1 MALAELDEERREQ
14 ALRRFAVLAA
24 HLHDGVALSAAAAQA
39 GVAPRT
45 ARRWLA
51 RYRSGGLVALAPAA
65 RADLG
70 QRRTVAALVELIEGL
85 ALRRPAPPVAYIHRQ
100 ATAVARASGWPAPSY
115 ATVYA
120 IVRALDPGL
129 LVLAHDGPVRYRER
143 FELVY
148 RREAEHPNEIWQ
160 ADHTQLDLLICDE
173 QQRPARPWL
182 TVIEDDHSRAVA
194 GYIVFLA
201 APSALQTAL
210 ALRQAIWRKP
220 QAAWPVCGIPDM
232 LYTDHGSDFTSRHL
246 EQVCADL
253 HIRLVH
259 STAGVP
265 QGRGKLERLFGTIA
279 SELLPGLPGQL
290 PPDSSRPVTPPALS
304 LADLDHLIGRFL
316 VEDYNH
322 RAHSETK
329 AVPTARWAAGGWL
342 PRMPDSLEQL
352 DLLLLTVAR
361 PRVVQ
366 RDGIRLAGQ
375 RYLDL
380 TLATYVGEQV
390 TIRYDP
396 RDLGEIRVFHRDQ
409 FVCRAVSPELAGQTI
424 SLKDL
429 QSARTARRRALAAQ
443 LADRRQLAEQLMPRA
458 PYPDR
463 DDSAPAPTSPP
474 APPPVRGPRRRL
486 ALYREE

>member
-1 MALAELDEERREQ
+1 MALVELSDERREK
-14 ALRRFAVLAA
+14 ALRRFEVLEA
-24 HLHDGVALSAAAAQA
+24 HLHDGVALGVAAAQA

-51 RYRSGGLVALAPAA
+51 AYRSGGLTALAPAP
-65 RADLG
+65 RADRG
-70 QRRTVAALVELIEGL
+70 QRRTEAALVELIEGL

-100 ATAVARASGWPAPSY
+100 VSAVAAANGWPAPGY

-120 IVRALDPGL
+120 IVRAVDPGL

-148 RREAEHPNEIWQ
+148 RREAERPNEIWQ
-160 ADHTQLDLLICDE
+160 ADHTQLDLLIVDE
-173 QQRPARPWL
+173 RGRSARPWL
-182 TVIEDDHSRAVA
+182 TVIEDDHSRAIA
-194 GYIVFLA
+194 GYVVFLA

-210 ALRQAIWRKP
+210 ALHQAIWRKP
-220 QAAWPVCGIPDM
+220 QSAWPVCGIPDI
-232 LYTDHGSDFTSRHL
+232 LYTDHGSDFTSQHL

-253 HIRLVH
+253 HVRLVH

-279 SELLPGLPGQL
+279 SELLCGLPGQL
-290 PPDSSRPVTPPALS
+290 PAGSSRPVTPPALS
-304 LADLDHLIGRFL
+304 LAAFDHAIERFL
-316 VEDYNH
+316 VEDYNQ
-322 RAHSETK
+322 RAHSETR
-329 AVPTARWAAGGWL
+329 AVPAARWAARGWL

-366 RDGIRLAGQ
+366 RDGIRFAGQ

-380 TLATYVGEQV
+380 TLADYVGEPV

-396 RDLGEIRVFHRDQ
+396 RDVGEIRVYHDDE
-409 FVCRAVSPELAGQTI
+409 FVCRAVSPELARQTI

-429 QSARTARRRALAAQ
+429 QQARTSRRRALAAQ
-443 LADRRQLAEQLMPRA
+443 LADRRRLAEQLVPRA
-458 PYPDR
+458 PYADR
-463 DDSAPAPTSPP
+463 DDPGPPPTPAPR
-474 APPPVRGPRRRL
+474 PVRAPRPRL
-486 ALYREE
+486 ALYREQ